1 MDEGGDSALTQDSA
15 VVRLS
20 AQLGNVRTF
29 NIVSKKPVRVW
40 LEAGVTEAQRHPFV
54 SALPSPHR
62 PFQTIGVMAT
72 SHGNTAPVDSNL

>member
-29 NIVSKKPVRVW
+29 NIVSKKPVRV
-40 LEAGVTEAQRHPFV
+40 
-54 SALPSPHR
+54 
-62 PFQTIGVMAT
+62 
-72 SHGNTAPVDSNL
+72 